1 MSRSTILTFGVLVL
15 VLVFGSPTR
24 TVAFL
29 DSAAPA
35 ESREPLEIDI
45 PVAGEEHLS
54 AAQPN
59 ILEFKPSL
67 ALATVIVFGLLLLV
81 LWKFAWGPLS
91 KALADRERGQEE
103 TLRAAEHARSESE
116 RLLAEHRVQMD
127 HAAEQVRALLDQ
139 ARRSAEATSA
149 DIVRKAQAEAEA
161 SRDRA
166 RREIE
171 TARDQALSEIWSRTA
186 DLAVTVAGKVLARE
200 LDDAEQRRLVEVA
213 MDELPTSPA
222 NQNGHGGRA

>member
-1 MSRSTILTFGVLVL
+1 MSRSNILTFGLLALVL
-15 VLVFGSPTR
+15 AFGSPSR
-24 TVAFL
+24 AVAYL
-29 DSAAPA
+29 DPAAPT
-35 ESREPLEIDI
+35 EHREPGEIDI

-67 ALATVIVFGLLLLV
+67 ALATLIVFGLLLLV

-91 KALADRERGQEE
+91 KALADRERSQEE

-116 RLLAEHRVQMD
+116 RLLTEHRAQMAQ
-127 HAAEQVRALLDQ
+127 AAEQVRALLDQ
-139 ARRSAEATSA
+139 ARRDAEATSA
-149 DIVRKAQAEAEA
+149 DIVRKAQTEAES

-171 TARDQALSEIWSRTA
+171 TARDQALSEIWTQTA
-186 DLAVTVAGKVLARE
+186 DLAVTVAGKVLSRE
-200 LDDAEQRRLVEVA
+200 LGDSEQRRLVEVA
-213 MDELPTSPA
+213 MNELPTSPS
-222 NQNGHGGRA
+222 NQNGHGGHA